1 MKFFVRSSILVA
13 ALGWSSMAHAAHLY
27 TRPLWV
33 ATGDYVLCKI
43 VNITD
48 KFRDVRI
55 QVIKVGGTVVSDT
68 LNFPLQPFG
77 MGQADN
83 ASVTA
88 AGGSNYICHFIV
100 GKRSFVRASANLSP
114 AGTGKDTIVVP
125 AE

>member
-1 MKFFVRSSILVA
+1 MRVVLGLSLLLAS
-13 ALGWSSMAHAAHLY
+13 LGWSSRAHAAHLY
-27 TRPLWV
+27 TQPMYV

-55 QVIKVGGTVVSDT
+55 QVVKVGGIVVADT

-88 AGGSNYICHFIV
+88 SGGANYVCHFIV

-114 AGTGKDTIVVP
+114 AGSGKDTIVVP
-125 AE
+125 AQ